1 MRIQN
6 RTGTL
11 DTPCENR
18 DNEMVKKG
26 VVRMKRFVCG
36 ILCLCMLWTGIAAA
50 AEDEESIDSTE
61 GLENIDDLE
70 LSAAELQEIEELDQ
84 EAPVERVTGKVYAE
98 PSAEDFNANSPAIY
112 TCKIRDSNPNIYRTR
127 DKDQKKASVLVHRNG
142 GISDVDVLYVGLQ
155 WMIVRKDNK
164 IGYVLRQWV
173 DKQSIQPVDPVN
185 TPPFNEQKHN
195 FTAVTATYCHVR
207 KNMSFNQGAE
217 DDGNNYVILNPG
229 TKITIWQFYEGW
241 AVVNYMR
248 EYGYID
254 PNELTELRPV
264 SPTDE
269 ELYEDCPIAAYTS
282 YYKMVQSKSNISRIH
297 NIKVGCELVSRV
309 IEPGGIFDGNEVMGP
324 YGKARGYEPA
334 IVLVNGK
341 DVLGYGGG
349 TCQVS
354 STLYNAVLQLPGL
367 KILKRHAHGGN
378 GATYLPIHCDAAVGT
393 ANLNFRF
400 MNMYDFPIRIEACTS
415 SDGALSMRIYKAH

>member
-1 MRIQN
+1 
-6 RTGTL
+6 
-11 DTPCENR
+11 
-18 DNEMVKKG
+18 
-26 VVRMKRFVCG
+26 MKRFVCG
-36 ILCLCMLWTGIAAA
+36 ILCLILLWTGFSFAA
-50 AEDEESIDSTE
+50 AEEEE
-61 GLENIDDLE
+61 GLESLEDLGLTEEE
-70 LSAAELQEIEELDQ
+70 LRELEELDQ
-84 EAPVERVTGKVYAE
+84 DVAYERVTGKVYPVPTA
-98 PSAEDFNANSPAIY
+98 ADFNVNSPALY
-112 TCKIRDSNPNIYRTR
+112 TCKIRAQNPNIYKTM
-127 DKDQKKASVLVHRNG
+127 DPEQKNSNVLVRKNG

-155 WMIVRKDNK
+155 WLIVRKDKK

-173 DKQSIQPVDPVN
+173 DMPSIQPYDPVN
-185 TPPFNEQKHN
+185 TPPFNVQKHQY
-195 FTAVTATYCHVR
+195 TAETATYCHVR
-207 KNMSFNQGAE
+207 KNMSFNEGAE

-269 ELYEDCPIAAYTS
+269 EIFEDCPIAAYTS

-324 YGKARGYEPA
+324 YGKAKGYEPA
-334 IVLVNGK
+334 IVLVDGK

-367 KILKRHAHGGN
+367 KVLKRHAHGGN

-393 ANLNFRF
+393 NNLNFRF
-400 MNMYDFPIRIEACTS
+400 QNMYDFPIRIEACSS
-415 SDGALSMRIYKAH
+415 SDGALSMRIYAVHR